1 VAQDGSC
8 ASGVDDARLFILVHA
23 VARIQLCSIDDVA
36 PGGTLKVET
45 AGLTLAVYNVD
56 GSFYVTD
63 DHCTHGPGSL
73 SEGFLDG
80 EIIECNFHQGCFNVR
95 TGEVVAPPCTVPI
108 KTYKTVVEEG
118 TLYVE
123 V

>member
-1 VAQDGSC
+1 M
-8 ASGVDDARLFILVHA
+8 
-23 VARIQLCSIDDVA
+23 DVA
-36 PGGTLKVET
+36 SSRIELCKTDEVGVGEVRKVEA

-56 GSFYVTD
+56 GNFYDTD

-80 EIIECNFHQGCFNVR
+80 EVIECNFHQGQFNCR
-95 TGEVVAPPCTVPI
+95 TGEVVAPPCIVPI
-108 KTYKTVVEEG
+108 KTYKTVVENG
-118 TLYVE
+118 HVYIE